1 MAKSKPLGQLG
12 QDLRGALELG
22 IETTTHTMV
31 NELKK
36 RGPYYSGD
44 FEAAWVVEP
53 GQKRIASTRQEKP
66 IPSTKGKKTRQVT
79 PVSVPLPALEK
90 GYTVGNEMEYADIAM
105 DLKPNEFGQFRHE
118 YGDQE
123 VGKDWFERYMLGGD
137 LSKDIENSVTEGFRI
152 AGFK

>member
-36 RGPYYSGD
+36 RGPYYTGD
-44 FEAAWVVEP
+44 FEAAWVVEQ
-53 GQKRIASTRQEKP
+53 GRQLIASNRQRTGTDPKP
-66 IPSTKGKKTRQVT
+66 RPSGPTAF
-79 PVSVPLPALEK
+79 SVPLPEIEK
-90 GYTVGNEMEYADIAM
+90 GYTVANEMEYADIAM
-105 DLKPNEFGQFRHE
+105 DLEPGADDQYRYERFGATAGR
-118 YGDQE
+118 
-123 VGKDWFERYMLGGD
+123 DWFERYMLGGD